1 MQRRQ
6 VGALIVLLASG
17 AMAAQ
22 ACSSSSASSGSET
35 RSTTA
40 AVPLDETGPPLS
52 FTLPPSAIP
61 STGLCRIWVPDS
73 DVSAQLQATGCSGIE
88 YSAPLGSVVLFRPRD
103 GSRNVHVC
111 WMSTSETAVVDG
123 IDAFSVDKLRLV
135 REILPKIRRS
145 DESIKCT
152 YNP

>member
-1 MQRRQ
+1 MQRKHP
-6 VGALIVLLASG
+6 GALVVFVAVG
-17 AMAAQ
+17 VVAMQ

-35 RSTTA
+35 RTTTA

-61 STGLCRIWVPDS
+61 STGLCRIWVPDR
-73 DVSAQLQATGCSGIE
+73 DESAQLQATGCNGIE
-88 YSAPLGSVVLFRPRD
+88 YSAPLGSVVLYRPRD

-135 REILPKIRRS
+135 REILPKMRRS